1 MTRKAATLITI
12 LLCLTLSASCEV
24 DDVTEVTVTEDT
36 AIPEEAISTEGG
48 ESSEAET
55 AIQAPQ
61 ELINRTALDEAIAE
75 CYELRS
81 YTAQYEDIEL
91 RQNIICVPLYS
102 ETVRAAAEVQIN
114 DNLSYTLLSV
124 EFVDD
129 DPDSYEF
136 AHRFGSF
143 DVDAKETIVQDWN
156 TGKDTVTFKT
166 YTDKDKGH
174 IFEIN
179 GHAIDCIH
187 VIFSQI
193 LVEDEYI
200 IVVTGGTDVNT
211 DMLFIFDHDGNT
223 LFKTYYL
230 TNTGM
235 VIGGHI
241 TVEDNKIIIG
251 GTRITHGPS
260 LMIGRNKWLE
270 DNSTE
275 YSDHLYEDTVYDYG
289 DSFTLPYEVY
299 LDKSNA
305 DEIKLLNPNEKTYAY
320 FELEY
325 LGEGKFDKLRMTDKF
340 GTLKTFVSGEL
351 SDLWEET
358 EEAIVEDTAAANE
371 IDIYDFIDLEWK
383 YSENNGCPYL
393 TKEDILNFD
402 STAHYYGPK
411 SPYSHNGG
419 IFSFYILSEER
430 TLFGYEGQLQYY
442 GDRTPESLGESVRSE
457 PSAVYDTWYEY
468 VGNGDDVPF
477 FPNMSFVIPNITL
490 TQFKDIMSRIAEL
503 TDNDLNDLV
512 FVSSQQHANID
523 TLDELLSIDDP
534 HSVVDDETLHIFV
547 ANGIAVPNH
556 PDWMFTIHWISQ
568 ERHLMPY
575 YEYDPLDPWEFPILN
590 RLTVTLI
597 KK

>member
-1 MTRKAATLITI
+1 MIRKAATLIAA
-12 LLCLTLSASCEV
+12 LLCLAALVSCEADEV
-24 DDVTEVTVTEDT
+24 AEVTVATEDV
-36 AIPEEAISTEGG
+36 EASETET
-48 ESSEAET
+48 S
-55 AIQAPQ
+55 IQVPQ

-81 YTAQYEDIEL
+81 YTPQYQDIEL
-91 RQNIICVPLYS
+91 RQNIIYVQLYR
-102 ETVRAAAEVQIN
+102 EAVRATAEVQIN
-114 DNLSYTLLSV
+114 DDLSYTLLSV
-124 EFVDD
+124 EFFDD

-143 DVDAKETIVQDWN
+143 DVDSKETIVQDWN

-166 YTDKDKGH
+166 YTDKDKGY

-187 VIFSQI
+187 VKFNQI

-211 DMLFIFDHDGNT
+211 KTLFIFDYGGNT

-230 TNTGM
+230 SNTGM
-235 VIGGHI
+235 VIGGS
-241 TVEDNKIIIG
+241 VKVKDNKIIIS
-251 GTRITHGPS
+251 GTRLTHGPS
-260 LMIGRNKWLE
+260 LMIGLNEWWEE
-270 DNSTE
+270 DE

-299 LDKSNA
+299 LGKSNA
-305 DEIKLLNPNEKTYAY
+305 DEIKLLNPNEKTYAV

-325 LGEGKFDKLRMTDKF
+325 LGDGKFGKLRMTDEF

-351 SDLWEET
+351 LWEET
-358 EEAIVEDTAAANE
+358 EEAIVEDATAANE

-383 YSENNGCPYL
+383 YSKNNDRLYL

-402 STAHYYGPK
+402 STAYYYGPK

-442 GDRTPESLGESVRSE
+442 GSRTPESLGESVKAEHSE
-457 PSAVYDTWYEY
+457 VYDTWYEY
-468 VGNGDDVPF
+468 VGNGDDAPF
-477 FPNMSFVIPNITL
+477 FPHMSFEIPNITL
-490 TQFKDIMSRIAEL
+490 TQFKDIMSRIADL
-503 TDNDLNDLV
+503 TENDLNDLV

-534 HSVVDDETLHIFV
+534 DSVVDDETLNVFV
-547 ANGIAVPNH
+547 ANGVAVPNH
-556 PDWMFTIHWISQ
+556 PGWTFDIRWISQ
-568 ERHLMPY
+568 EQHLMPF
-575 YEYDPLDPWEFPILN
+575 YEYDPLDPWEFPIVN